1 MKLLPLALTALT
13 ALTTLAATPK
23 AEAAPRMTSSNKA
36 QMQRCTNLA
45 NEHIEWEEERWM
57 ANRVGPQPRRYENVV
72 VIPAAMVT
80 ELSTTG
86 HIRLAC
92 GMVKTHWNSN
102 KKVYTQIAEQL
113 GADGDYWNRIV
124 WNPKASAVAAHNSYT
139 ADYNASVR
147 LYNAETAAWNA
158 ANADP
163 RTPYEIS
170 RCRDIYGTGL
180 NMVTVDWCTGESW

>member
-1 MKLLPLALTALT
+1 MKLAPLALAALT

-23 AEAAPRMTSSNKA
+23 AEAAPRMTQSNRA
-36 QMQRCTNLA
+36 QMQRCTALA
-45 NEHIEWEEERWM
+45 NEHIEWEVDRWS
-57 ANRVGPQPRRYENVV
+57 ANRVGPQPRRYDNVV
-72 VIPAAMVT
+72 VIPSTMVK
-80 ELSTTG
+80 ELGNG

-92 GMVKTHWNSN
+92 GMVKTHWNSD

-113 GADGDYWNRIV
+113 GADGDYWNRVV
-124 WNPKASAVAAHNSYT
+124 WNPKASAVASHYKYA
-139 ADYNASVR
+139 ADYNTSVR

-163 RTPYEIS
+163 RTPYEIM